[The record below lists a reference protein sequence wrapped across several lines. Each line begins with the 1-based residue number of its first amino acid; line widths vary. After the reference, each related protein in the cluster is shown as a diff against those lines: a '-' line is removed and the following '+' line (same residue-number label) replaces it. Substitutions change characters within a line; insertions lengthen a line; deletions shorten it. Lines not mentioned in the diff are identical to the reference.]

1 MNYFAIL
8 KIFKDVQ
15 ALHNLFFAVRITDP
29 VIFPGEFYLR
39 ANGWTGR
46 AKNSQYL
53 DRVSC

>member
-15 ALHNLFFAVRITDP
+15 ALHNLFFAVRVLDP
-29 VIFPGEFYLR
+29 DIFPGEFYLG
-39 ANGWTGR
+39 ANGWTSR